1 MSAEKEKNEISTK
14 KPSYE
19 LGPEMINYLKK
30 YLRYADLEVTY
41 DSLLRFQDS
50 FPVYDKDDNDT
61 FWRLSMYAPEEQEE
75 IHRGLLE
82 IYLTLTGDLD
92 HAAIDHLKIN
102 RIDYCLFGNSKPFR
116 IQVTNLINDN
126 YDYYYIKR
134 ADSSRIYGLEL
145 EQLISPNKVNY
156 LVNESTLIEEHIIGI
171 PGDQFL
177 KENLNDKKHNL
188 VRLAKEFVKFNERCL
203 VRLLGDMRSYNF
215 IIDMTPDFDQMQYR
229 VRAIDFDQQNF
240 EGKLGVYTPQFFKEN
255 RPFVQMVQKLLT
267 LESLL
272 QYQNEERSLIRR
284 RISVS
289 EGQLQELLY
298 CMKKE
303 SLSIPKKIE
312 RLRSDLAKFH
322 NDNAFLTLTKMSDIL
337 LLHLNTRLK
346 MTIDVVD

>member
-1 MSAEKEKNEISTK
+1 MKRDKEDNEISTK
-14 KPSYE
+14 KPSYRI
-19 LGPEMINYLKK
+19 GPELTNYLKK
-30 YLRYADLEVTY
+30 YLRYTELEITY
-41 DSLLRFQDS
+41 ESLLRFQDS

-75 IHRGLLE
+75 IQKALLE
-82 IYLTLTGDLD
+82 IYLRLTGDLD
-92 HAAIDHLKIN
+92 HSAMDHLKID

-116 IQVTNLINDN
+116 IQVKNLINDN
-126 YDYYYIKR
+126 YDYYYIKQ

-156 LVNESTLIEEHIIGI
+156 LVNESTLVEEHIIGI

-177 KENLNDKKHNL
+177 KENLKDKKHNW

-240 EGKLGVYTPQFFKEN
+240 EGKLNIYTPQFFKEN
-255 RPFVQMVQKLLT
+255 RPFVKMVSELLT
-267 LESLL
+267 RESIL

-289 EGQLQELLY
+289 ESQLKELLICMQKEVLSLQE
-298 CMKKE
+298 KV
-303 SLSIPKKIE
+303 E
-312 RLRSDLAKFH
+312 RLGSDLAEFH
-322 NDNAFLTLTKMSDIL
+322 KDDSFRDAKRMSDIL
-337 LLHLNTRLK
+337 LKHLNTRLK
-346 MTIDVVD
+346 MNIET